1 MSSLRHGFDRRAPA
15 VEELLRRHFEAFGDR
30 LDPDPLFRRRL
41 RSHVLNR
48 FVAAREGLTAM
59 PDQRQP
65 GMGKLGRASLYALVG
80 LAMSVT
86 SAMAASQAALP
97 GDVLYPVK
105 RQIEALRME
114 LLPSHYHDDLAMWAL
129 SERVNE
135 LGRLAEAGHWER
147 AAAMA
152 GPIGEAYA
160 DLIELTGGEQ
170 EIRGPLARRIEV
182 LVGLLTQ
189 LPPQA
194 QAAIERALDRAP
206 GLVRE
211 SASPA
216 GGEGRGSDT
225 GSRGPGTESGPPA
238 RGGNSG
244 NAPDGEGKSETSG
257 SRASASPKPS
267 TQSRPSPSPTPEP
280 STAPASPD
288 QKDESAD
295 SSD

>member
-1 MSSLRHGFDRRAPA
+1 M
-15 VEELLRRHFEAFGDR
+15 RRHLEAIGDR

-48 FVAAREGLTAM
+48 FVAAREGLAAL
-59 PDQRQP
+59 PDRRQP
-65 GMGKLGRASLYALVG
+65 GMGRLGRASLYALVG
-80 LAMSVT
+80 LAVSVT
-86 SAMAASQAALP
+86 GTMAASQAALP
-97 GDVLYPVK
+97 GDVLYSVK
-105 RQIEALRME
+105 REIEALRME

-129 SERVNE
+129 AERVNE
-135 LGRLAEAGHWER
+135 LGRLAEAGEWER

-160 DLIELTGGEQ
+160 ELIELTGGE
-170 EIRGPLARRIEV
+170 EEVGGPLARRIAV
-182 LVGLLTQ
+182 LQGLLTQ

-211 SASPA
+211 PASPA
-216 GGEGRGSDT
+216 GRDGRDPDRGNGGPATVPGS
-225 GSRGPGTESGPPA
+225 PA
-238 RGGNSG
+238 RGGG
-244 NAPDGEGKSETSG
+244 PADAPDDEESESRG

-267 TQSRPSPSPTPEP
+267 SSNKPSQSPKPSPSPVPVSTDDGDEP
-280 STAPASPD
+280 
-288 QKDESAD
+288 AD